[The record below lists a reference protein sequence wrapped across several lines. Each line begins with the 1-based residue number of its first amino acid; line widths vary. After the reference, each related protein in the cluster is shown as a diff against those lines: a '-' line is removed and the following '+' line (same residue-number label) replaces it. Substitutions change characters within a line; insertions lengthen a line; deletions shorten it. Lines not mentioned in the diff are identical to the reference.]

1 MKDHGLGVTTLT
13 EMLDILHDELDGN
26 GLVITD
32 RDALRE
38 AVYRAFPDLKD
49 DTLERFLAEDPNR

>member
-13 EMLDILHDELDGN
+13 EMLDILWELDGD

-38 AVYRAFPDLKD
+38 AVYRAFPDLED
-49 DTLERFLAEDPNR
+49 DTLERFLAEDTDR

>member
-1 MKDHGLGVTTLT
+1 MKDNGLGVTTLT
-13 EMLDILHDELDGN
+13 EMLDILWELDGD

-38 AVYRAFPDLKD
+38 AVYRAFPDLED